1 MSEEIRAKCFFGY
14 RPQPNQPPGQSDLSQ
29 NSYGQYIYMVWF
41 WFSQALRGRLLR
53 RVKQLYTQK
62 LDTKERNP
70 RCFQDEHK
78 CVLHSRYGG
87 EPHIAQQQIEQ
98 NTRERQ
104 MGTETGTINKRNTHR
119 LIMITTKTKWVT
131 LTSKSVPICKK
142 RKRYG
147 ARKAETR
154 FRTS

>member
-1 MSEEIRAKCFFGY
+1 
-14 RPQPNQPPGQSDLSQ
+14 
-29 NSYGQYIYMVWF
+29 MV

-53 RVKQLYTQK
+53 RIQQLYMQK
-62 LDTKERNP
+62 EDTKERNP
-70 RCFQDEHK
+70 RCFLNEHK

-87 EPHIAQQQIEQ
+87 EPHIAQQQSEQ
-98 NTRERQ
+98 NTIERQ
-104 MGTETGTINKRNTHR
+104 MGTETGTIDKRNTHK
-119 LIMITTKTKWVT
+119 LIMITTKTKWMT

-154 FRTS
+154 FHTSRVCA